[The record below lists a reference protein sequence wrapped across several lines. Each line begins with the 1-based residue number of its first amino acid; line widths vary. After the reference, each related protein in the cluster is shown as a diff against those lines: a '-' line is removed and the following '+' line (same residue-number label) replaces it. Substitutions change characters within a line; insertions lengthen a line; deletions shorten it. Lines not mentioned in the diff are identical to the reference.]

1 MLGSAIANID
11 NAPIQ
16 LNALVLDDAF
26 GTSSELVGRI
36 TQHYTRQGIQEV
48 YKILGSVDLLGN
60 PVGLF
65 NSFGTGFK
73 DFFFEPVNDENRFV
87 LFILF

>member
-1 MLGSAIANID
+1 MSSTRGPLRILTQVLGSAIANID

-48 YKILGSVDLLGN
+48 
-60 PVGLF
+60 
-65 NSFGTGFK
+65 
-73 DFFFEPVNDENRFV
+73 
-87 LFILF
+87 FIVTRY